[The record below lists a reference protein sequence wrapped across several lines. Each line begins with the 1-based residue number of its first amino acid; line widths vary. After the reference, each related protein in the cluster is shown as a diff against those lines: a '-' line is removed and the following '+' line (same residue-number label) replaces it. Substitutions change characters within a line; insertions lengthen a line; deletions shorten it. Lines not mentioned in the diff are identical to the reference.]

1 MKPPGGATPDVHVH
15 HGLLAPWRLVPGLL
29 FALIAIP
36 TLAGQIADPKTDF
49 IDALGRFSLGLEGTY
64 GDEGKVIWASLD
76 AMERGLKQWDATIR
90 TYEAAMASQISGA
103 EPRLAARMHSAL
115 GGVYLDRSRVT
126 DALREFAAAGQLD
139 PDRADVFTLLGLA
152 YNHPLANDPSAATRA
167 FRRASALDP
176 HDPVRAY
183 MLARQL
189 MKVGE
194 LEEARKALRV
204 FEENR
209 KLQTADQR
217 RTAVVSPFV
226 RPGLQESPGIETFF
240 PPALYA
246 GGFALLQRGDYNRA
260 IAELREEAAR
270 DPLAADPV
278 EKMAA
283 MGKAAAAFRD
293 GSVATA
299 VQHLKVAIELTPD
312 RAEPHRILGL
322 VYLADEQYDNAVD
335 EVTDAVRLSPGDE
348 RAHLALANA
357 FMETGRY
364 PEAEQALRETIR
376 AFPAS
381 GRARYTLG
389 RVYQRQARQ
398 REALSEF
405 EEALTFKP
413 LLGLNSLDQTMG
425 ALNVRQQNFDG
436 AIEAYSRRIDVIPND
451 ADAHQELGETYFR
464 QGSDDEAQAEFEVVL
479 MLKPD
484 HPAAHAALAQLHL
497 RAGRYADA
505 LEASRRTLELDPT
518 HKQARYTL
526 ATSLMRLGRT
536 EEGKEE
542 LQVFERLQGDATA
555 AQARDLELGALKRE
569 ASASSANGDHG
580 KAVSL
585 LRRALALKPDEAV
598 SHLNLGLALLRAG
611 QPAEAIVHFT
621 SAVGLDAPVEVHKY
635 LAEAYAAI
643 GQIDESRRERA
654 LYEAARQENLRNRS
668 SK

>member
-1 MKPPGGATPDVHVH
+1 
-15 HGLLAPWRLVPGLL
+15 VPGLL
-29 FALIAIP
+29 FAVMAIS
-36 TLAGQIADPKTDF
+36 TLAGQVADPKNDF
-49 IDALGRFSLGLEGTY
+49 IQALGRFSLGLDGTY
-64 GDEGKVIWASLD
+64 GDEGHGIWASLD
-76 AMERGLKQWDATIR
+76 DMERGLKQWDATIR
-90 TYEAAMASQISGA
+90 TYEAAMASEISGA
-103 EPRLAARMHSAL
+103 EPHLAARMHAAL

-139 PDRADVFTLLGLA
+139 PDRADVFTLLALA

-167 FRRASALDP
+167 FRRAVALDP
-176 HDPVRAY
+176 RDPVRAY

-194 LEEARKALRV
+194 LEEARTALRM
-204 FEENR
+204 FEGNR
-209 KLQTADQR
+209 KLQASDQS
-217 RTAVVSPFV
+217 RTAVASPFV

-246 GGFALLQRGDYNRA
+246 EGFALLQRGDYARA
-260 IAELREEAAR
+260 IDQFREAAAR

-293 GSVATA
+293 GSVPAA
-299 VQHLKVAIELTPD
+299 IQHLKVAIELTPD

-335 EVTDAVRLSPGDE
+335 EAMNAVRLSPGDE

-357 FMETGRY
+357 FMEAGRY
-364 PEAEQALRETIR
+364 PEAAQALRETIR
-376 AFPAS
+376 ALPAS
-381 GRARYTLG
+381 GRARYALG

-398 REALSEF
+398 GEALSEF
-405 EEALTFKP
+405 EEAVTFNP
-413 LLGLNSLDQTMG
+413 LLGLNSLYQTMG
-425 ALNVRQQNFDG
+425 ALNVRQQNSDG
-436 AIEAYSRRIDVIPND
+436 AIEAYSRRIDLIPND
-451 ADAHQELGETYFR
+451 ADAHQELGDTYFR

-484 HPAAHAALAQLHL
+484 HSAAHAALAQLHL

-505 LEASRRTLELDPT
+505 LEASRRTLELDPM
-518 HKQARYTL
+518 HKQARYAL

-542 LQVFERLQGDATA
+542 FQVFERLQADATA
-555 AQARDLELGALKRE
+555 AQARDLELSAFKRE
-569 ASASSANGDHG
+569 ASANSANGDHE

-585 LRRALALKPDEAV
+585 LRKALELKPDEPV

-611 QPAEAIVHFT
+611 RPAEAIERFT
-621 SAVGLDAPVEVHKY
+621 SAVGLDAPFEVHKH
-635 LAEAYAAI
+635 LAEAYAAL
-643 GQIDESRRERA
+643 GQVDESRREQA
-654 LYEAARQENLRNRS
+654 LYEQAKQESLRIRGGNR
-668 SK
+668 